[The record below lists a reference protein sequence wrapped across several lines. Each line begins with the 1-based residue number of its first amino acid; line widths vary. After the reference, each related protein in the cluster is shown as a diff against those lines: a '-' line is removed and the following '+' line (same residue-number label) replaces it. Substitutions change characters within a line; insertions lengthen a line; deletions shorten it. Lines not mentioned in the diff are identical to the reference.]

1 MLLIVC
7 EFLFFFY
14 CNTMRCLQSHYR
26 LSTDPLQPTMDSL
39 QTLYR
44 LSTALYRLSTAST
57 DSLQIL
63 YSPLQTLY
71 SLYRPSTASTDSLQ
85 LALQTLY
92 SHTAAVPLQCCAE
105 HKGHYRHYS
114 TTGTAAALLRYRCGT
129 AAANQSLLMHAG
141 ALDTARGLALS
152 WRQHIITT

>member
-39 QTLYR
+39 QTLYSPLQTLYR

-57 DSLQIL
+57 DPLQ
-63 YSPLQTLY
+63 PLQTLY
-71 SLYRPSTASTDSLQ
+71 SLLYRLSTATLQ
-85 LALQTLY
+85 QCRCSA
-92 SHTAAVPLQCCAE
+92 AAVLC
-105 HKGHYRHYS
+105 R
-114 TTGTAAALLRYRCGT
+114 T
-129 AAANQSLLMHAG
+129 
-141 ALDTARGLALS
+141 
-152 WRQHIITT
+152 